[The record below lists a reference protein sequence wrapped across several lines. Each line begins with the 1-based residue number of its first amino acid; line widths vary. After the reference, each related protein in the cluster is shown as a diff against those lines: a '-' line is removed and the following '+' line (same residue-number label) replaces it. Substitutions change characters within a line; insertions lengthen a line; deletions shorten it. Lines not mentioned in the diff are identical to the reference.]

1 LASVLDLASRHLLGW
16 SMNDHHD
23 AGLVSD
29 ALDAAVATG
38 GGGTMPATI
47 FHTDRGAEYTSAA
60 GHLPAARVASIN
72 GPHRVVPG

>member
-16 SMNDHHD
+16 SMSDHHD

-29 ALDAAVATG
+29 ALDAAVATR

-47 FHTDRGAEYTSAA
+47 FHTDRGAGNLGSRGRRNAA
-60 GHLPAARVASIN
+60 CC
-72 GPHRVVPG
+72 